1 MSPDDLDYLT
11 QFLRR
16 RAGIVIVPH
25 KTSLIESRLAP
36 VARRFGFRHVDS
48 LLRELRYAREGLA
61 RAVTEAM
68 TTNDSSFFRDKS
80 VFDQARDV
88 ILPRLV
94 AARAK
99 EKHLR
104 IWSAACSA
112 GQEPYSLAIILEE
125 MKLADKG
132 WSIDLIATDL
142 SSDLIAR
149 AEEGIYTEY
158 EIERGLSARRLASH
172 FTREGKSWRVSD
184 RLKRMVTFR
193 TFNLLDSYGWL
204 YELDVVFCRNVL
216 IYFDQKTKAHVI
228 EKVAEVLAPDG
239 ALVLGQSE
247 SLDTMDM
254 PFVRREGAAA
264 YYPTGAVLQPISAPP
279 KLTLVSGGR
288 R

>member
-16 RAGIVIVPH
+16 RAGIVVAPH

-68 TTNDSSFFRDKS
+68 TTNDSSFFRDKA
-80 VFDQARDV
+80 VFDHTRDV
-88 ILPRLV
+88 TLPRLV
-94 AARAK
+94 ASRAK

-104 IWSAACSA
+104 IWSAACAA

-125 MKLADKG
+125 LKLADKG

-158 EIERGLSARRLASH
+158 EIERGLSARRLAAH

-204 YELDVVFCRNVL
+204 HELDAVFCRNVL

-228 EKVAEVLAPDG
+228 DKIAEVLAPDG
-239 ALVLGQSE
+239 ALVLGHSE
-247 SLDTMDM
+247 SLDTGDAGFAR
-254 PFVRREGAAA
+254 PDGSVA
-264 YYPTGAVLQPISAPP
+264 YHPVGAVLKPVSARP